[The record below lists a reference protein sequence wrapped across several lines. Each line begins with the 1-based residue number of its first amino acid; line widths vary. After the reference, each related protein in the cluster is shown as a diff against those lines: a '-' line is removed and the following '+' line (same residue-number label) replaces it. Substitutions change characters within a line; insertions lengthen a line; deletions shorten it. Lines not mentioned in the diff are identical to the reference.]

1 MHQVST
7 ASWVPPEAVLTYYR
21 QGGVLGVL
29 VLYQSGVCA
38 LKLLPSGDFRY
49 CCSTVILMPHTVP
62 RSCLSPL
69 TFREFA
75 VGLACEYSPTPLLP
89 LLAHNRNWPQQQN
102 QRRHEFAHRIR
113 LIFASDITGL
123 QQRIQFLPC
132 VTGVLGTISRTHR
145 DALVFENVLL
155 KHDTF
160 R

>member
-7 ASWVPPEAVLTYYR
+7 ASWVPPEAVLTCHR

-62 RSCLSPL
+62 RSCLSQDWPGIPEPVCEL
-69 TFREFA
+69 SPRTFREFA
-75 VGLACEYSPTPLLP
+75 RTQYVGLACEYSPTPLLP

-123 QQRIQFLPC
+123 
-132 VTGVLGTISRTHR
+132 H
-145 DALVFENVLL
+145 
-155 KHDTF
+155 
-160 R
+160 